1 MFEQVH
7 TYKTVID
14 VIKFQKVFVYAYHR
28 SKKRK
33 KPYFR
38 LMTNAEIAGHFNLLA
53 QLMELHDENTFKIRS
68 YQFAYRTLK
77 NFGTPLTEMSE
88 AGIKN
93 IQGIGDAISK
103 KIIDLIQT
111 GKLDL
116 LEKYLAITPPGVVEM
131 LAIKGIGPKKI
142 QQLWK
147 ELDIETLGELYYA
160 CIENRITLLK
170 GFGEKTQES
179 LIQSIEFMLQN
190 ARKFLWARLE
200 PAAEKM
206 MEVFKTNFSGDEWQF
221 VGEYNRKAA
230 VVESLDFITTSHKTS
245 VTSLLNEGA
254 FKTESQT
261 EYLTF
266 SSPTGL
272 NGKIYFTTTE
282 QMGHLAFT
290 LNCSEAFYKTFSE
303 RYKIEASANEQ
314 QIFASAHFPYL
325 APEIRDSPLA
335 IKLAADNKLNELV
348 TEADILGVVH
358 THTKWSDGGNTIEEM
373 AAYAKTLGYQ
383 YLVITDHSKSAFYA
397 NGLSEARIQQQH
409 EEIDRIN
416 DKMTSFKIFKG
427 IEADI
432 LNDGQLDYGDDILKT
447 FDCVIASVHS
457 NLKMNGEKSMQR
469 LMKAIENP
477 YTHILGHMTGRL
489 LLSRKGYPVDH
500 KTIID
505 ACAQN
510 GVSIELN
517 ANPHRLDIDAAWLE
531 YCMEKG
537 VLISINP
544 DAHNLRGMHDIRYGV
559 MQARKGL
566 LIKAF
571 LLNGKDADEFG
582 KWLKK

>member
-1 MFEQVH
+1 
-7 TYKTVID
+7 
-14 VIKFQKVFVYAYHR
+14 
-28 SKKRK
+28 
-33 KPYFR
+33 
-38 LMTNAEIAGHFNLLA
+38 MTNAEIAGHFNLLA
-53 QLMELHDENTFKIRS
+53 QLMELHDENAFKIRS

-77 NFGTPLTEMSE
+77 NFGTPLIEMKE
-88 AGIKN
+88 PEIKN

-206 MEVFKTNFSGDEWQF
+206 MEVFKTKFKDDDWQF
-221 VGEYNRKAA
+221 VGQYNRKMA
-230 VVESLDFITTSHKTS
+230 VVESLDFITTADKTS
-245 VTSLLNEGA
+245 VTSFLNEGT
-254 FKTESQT
+254 FKTEFQSK
-261 EYLTF
+261 YLSF
-266 SSPTGL
+266 SSPSGL
-272 NGKIYFTTTE
+272 NGKIYFTTAK
-282 QMGHLAFT
+282 QMGSLAFS
-290 LNCSEAFYKTFSE
+290 LNCSEAFYKAFSE
-303 RYKIEASANEQ
+303 LYNIEAAENEQ
-314 QIFASAHFPYL
+314 QVFESAHFPYL
-325 APEIRDSPLA
+325 APEIRDSTQA
-335 IKLAADNKLNELV
+335 IKLAVENKLNELV

-358 THTKWSDGGNTIEEM
+358 SHTKWSDGGNTIEEM
-373 AAYAKTLGYQ
+373 ANYCQTLGYH

-416 DKMTSFKIFKG
+416 DNMTSFKIFKG

-447 FDCVIASVHS
+447 FDCIIASVHA
-457 NLKMNGEKSMQR
+457 NLKMSEEKSMQR
-469 LMKAIENP
+469 LIKAIENP
-477 YTHILGHMTGRL
+477 YTNILGHMTGRL

-500 KTIID
+500 KKIID

-517 ANPHRLDIDAAWLE
+517 ANPHRLDIDATWLE

-544 DAHNLRGMHDIRYGV
+544 DAHNLRGVHDIRYGV
-559 MQARKGL
+559 IQARKGL
-566 LIKAF
+566 LTKEF
-571 LLNGKDADEFG
+571 LLNGKTTTAFKEC
-582 KWLKK
+582 LKK